1 VSVGLASRTKVE
13 TPIRRGKPLD
23 SSEFR
28 RILGHW
34 VTGVGVVSARSPD
47 GRPCGLTANAVSS
60 LSLVP
65 PLVLVCVEHV
75 SDTHAC
81 ILSARAFALSMLR
94 QDQERLARRFAAYD
108 IEEKF
113 EGVAFREELTGSPV
127 LEDALAWLDCR
138 LWAAYEGG
146 DHTIFVG
153 EILAGDAREGTPLA
167 YYRSGFA
174 GLTL

>member
-1 VSVGLASRTKVE
+1 VTSRRVTAIVE
-13 TPIRRGKPLD
+13 TSIRRGKPLD

-34 VTGVGVVSARSPD
+34 VTGVAVLGARAAD
-47 GRPCGLTANAVSS
+47 GRPCGLTANAVTS
-60 LSLVP
+60 LSLDP
-65 PLVLVCVEHV
+65 PLVLACVERV
-75 SDTHAC
+75 ADTHAC
-81 ILSARAFALSMLR
+81 VTAAGAFALSILR
-94 QDQERLARRFAAYD
+94 HDQERIARRFAATD
-108 IEEKF
+108 SAQKF
-113 EGVAFREELTGSPV
+113 QGVAYREERTGAPV

-153 EILAGDAREGTPLA
+153 EILAGDAADGVPLA

-174 GLTL
+174 RLTP